1 MNFATF
7 KTLYGHSE
15 MGPKLV
21 KIGNEML
28 KVDNSAYTYNVVSE
42 KDNESKK
49 RLLQGTIASKQRF
62 DYGDRKLSTL
72 RSISDGVT
80 LPLMKS
86 TTKLPEAMTISKQ

>member
-1 MNFATF
+1 MNFEKF

-15 MGPKLV
+15 TGPKLV

-28 KVDNSAYTYNVVSE
+28 QVDNSAYTYNVISE

-62 DYGDRKLSTL
+62 EKGPKNETAH

-80 LPLMKS
+80 LP
-86 TTKLPEAMTISKQ
+86 